1 MLRYVVVVF
10 EVGVHFFVCCDGD
23 IRQNKR
29 KEEKEIE
36 NSEVVTL
43 FIRYVV
49 NLGNETKQR

>member
-1 MLRYVVVVF
+1 MTCCF
-10 EVGVHFFVCCDGD
+10 DVGVHFCFICCDGD

-49 NLGNETKQR
+49 NLGNETEQR